1 MKPSSITKYARSQ
14 TRISLHHFKTNL
26 REAAKHPDTPAA
38 IHALRVSIRRLNQC
52 FRVFHAPVKQLR
64 RRLHKLMER
73 CGAVRNC
80 DVALELLAEC
90 GLTQSPS
97 IPKLKKERADAARK
111 LQRNLKKERRRHHR
125 AADAVPHPSR
135 HWLIAIRLPAMAAE
149 FFRTGDTASSPDA
162 SYSALHQFRIH
173 AKHFRYTLEL
183 FVGFYSV
190 EMVAA
195 AKSLKGL
202 QDRLGAVN
210 DCVTSM
216 DLLAGDP
223 VAIAALDQLRDQR
236 TQAFQS
242 YWRSHFPPRK
252 LSSWQRW
259 LAEPSIKASTAS
271 SGSAKHRG

>member
-1 MKPSSITKYARSQ
+1 
-14 TRISLHHFKTNL
+14 
-26 REAAKHPDTPAA
+26 
-38 IHALRVSIRRLNQC
+38 
-52 FRVFHAPVKQLR
+52 
-64 RRLHKLMER
+64 
-73 CGAVRNC
+73 
-80 DVALELLAEC
+80 
-90 GLTQSPS
+90 
-97 IPKLKKERADAARK
+97 
-111 LQRNLKKERRRHHR
+111 
-125 AADAVPHPSR
+125 
-135 HWLIAIRLPAMAAE
+135 
-149 FFRTGDTASSPDA
+149 
-162 SYSALHQFRIH
+162 
-173 AKHFRYTLEL
+173 
-183 FVGFYSV
+183 
-190 EMVAA
+190 MVAA
-195 AKSLKGL
+195 AKSLKSL